1 MKKFLAVAM
10 ILVLTISM
18 AACSRI
24 REDLKAMYYGY
35 VEEETTAPTEA
46 TEADTTAVQ
55 ETTAPATTAPATTA
69 PTMAPDGIRYYSTD
83 SYLFTVTNPDRV
95 IFDAPDGNYV
105 RVFDEIGVYTI
116 VQEAVDAQGVKWG
129 KLKSGVGWVRFDDN
143 VLPNLNMF
151 FSSGV
156 GAWGTQLEIY
166 EDGTFS
172 GVYSDTD
179 MGDSGA
185 GYPHG
190 TVYYSE
196 FSGKFTDVT
205 IIDAYTLDLTL
216 EYLYTSTPTGQTEYT
231 NNQRYIYTDPY
242 GLDGGYSFRLYLPLK
257 STSYLPQDLL
267 SWCSS
272 AVSTYKTKTDRYIL
286 HNLANDQGFAES
298 VY

>member
-10 ILVLTISM
+10 IFVMMMSM

-24 REDLKAMYYGY
+24 SEDLKAMYYGY
-35 VEEETTAPTEA
+35 VEEETEA
-46 TEADTTAVQ
+46 TEATVADTTATQ
-55 ETTAPATTAPATTA
+55 ETTAPATTA
-69 PTMAPDGIRYYSTD
+69 PTMAPGGIRYYSTD

-151 FSSGV
+151 FSSGA
-156 GAWGTQLEIY
+156 GAWSTQLEIY

-179 MGDSGA
+179 MGDGGA

-196 FSGKFTDVT
+196 FSGKFTDVS

-216 EYLYTSTPTGQTEYT
+216 EYLYTNTPTGQTEYI

-257 STSYLPQDLL
+257 STAYLPDTLL
-267 SWCSS
+267 SWCGS
-272 AVSTYKTKTDRYIL
+272 AVGAYKTKTDRYIL
-286 HNLANDQGFAES
+286 HNLANDQGFVES